1 MNNIA
6 DGGYASFVT
15 SYYETVLLKNDTQK
29 TVAALFSATERKI
42 CEVCDF
48 RYFDSK
54 TVLLKNETQKTVA
67 ALFSDIERK
76 ICEVCAFRYFYS
88 KTVLLKNET
97 QKTVAAEKRIVH
109 IFFALY
115 YKLKEL
121 RPSNQHF

>member
-67 ALFSDIERK
+67 ALFSDIECK
-76 ICEVCAFRYFYS
+76 IC
-88 KTVLLKNET
+88 
-97 QKTVAAEKRIVH
+97 
-109 IFFALY
+109 
-115 YKLKEL
+115 
-121 RPSNQHF
+121 